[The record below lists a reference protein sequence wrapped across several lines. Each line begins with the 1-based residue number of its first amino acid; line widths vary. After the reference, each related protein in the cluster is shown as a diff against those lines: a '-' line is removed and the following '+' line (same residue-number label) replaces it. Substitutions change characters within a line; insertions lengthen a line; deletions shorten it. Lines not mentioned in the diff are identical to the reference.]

1 MAVALLVFS
10 GAVLAAAGLAIA
22 WPLLFQRIEP
32 YATPKAQSTAFS
44 ERDALLE
51 AIGELELEYQSGKL
65 SETDYQAAK
74 SRYEREY
81 VRIARSNESPSP

>member
-1 MAVALLVFS
+1 MALALLLFS
-10 GAVLAAAGLAIA
+10 GAVLVIAGLAIA

-32 YATPKAQSTAFS
+32 YMPARAESTPFS

-51 AIGELELEYQSGKL
+51 AIGELEIEYQSGKL
-65 SETDYQAAK
+65 SEADYQAAK

-81 VRIARSNESPSP
+81 VRIARLAGASPG